1 MPSTTTKQANF
12 MNIAAHSKKF
22 AEQVGIHQSVA
33 KEYNEADRR
42 AGLIARV
49 AAERKKK
56 GGKK

>member
-1 MPSTTTKQANF
+1 MPSKSDKQARF

-22 AEQVGIHQSVA
+22 AEQAGIPQSVA
-33 KEYNEADRR
+33 KEYNAADKR

-56 GGKK
+56 GGKR